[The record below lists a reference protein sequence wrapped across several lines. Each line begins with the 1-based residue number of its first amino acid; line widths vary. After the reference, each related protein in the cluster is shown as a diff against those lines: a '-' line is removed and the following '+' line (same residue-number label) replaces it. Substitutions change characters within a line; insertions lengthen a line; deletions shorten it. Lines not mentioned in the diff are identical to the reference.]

1 MARGGFARGML
12 TTAVGNFIPP
22 VAAFVTAPIL
32 AHSLGV
38 TGRGEVSAAQAPL
51 LLFAALFTLGL
62 PEAAT
67 YLIARSPRV
76 LGAFVGRAV
85 LLLLAAGVLGT
96 VVTVAL
102 SDLLS
107 GGDPVV
113 GTLIRISA
121 LAIGP
126 TLIVT
131 VLRGAAI
138 GLHAWG
144 LVAAERSIAS
154 LGRLVIIAVLA
165 MTGQLTVL
173 TAVYV
178 NAWFILLGGLVYVAL
193 ASRRARLRLDPG
205 FATEREHVSAGSM
218 LQYGMGVWFG
228 SLAGVLLARVDQLLM
243 VPLSGAYE
251 LGLYAVAVVVAEIP
265 LLLNNTVREVM
276 FASDAKGRDDGR
288 LTYAARMSGL
298 ICLLVAVAI
307 GATMWW
313 WLPLLFGADFTP
325 ALTVTLI
332 LLVAVVVGPP
342 GSVAGAGLAARGLP
356 SLRSWSLLVALVV
369 NVVLVLA
376 LVPVLGATGAA
387 VATLIGNVLSSN
399 LNIYFIKRRFQ
410 VPVLDFYLV
419 RPSDLRDFVRAVR
432 RLLPGWKG

>member
-1 MARGGFARGML
+1 ML
-12 TTAVGNFIPP
+12 TTAVGNFVPP
-22 VAAFVTAPIL
+22 VAAFITAPIL
-32 AHSLGV
+32 AHALGV

-67 YLIARSPRV
+67 YLIARSPR
-76 LGAFVGRAV
+76 LLAALVGRAA
-85 LLLLAAGVLGT
+85 LLLVAAGLLGT
-96 VVTVAL
+96 GVTVAL

-113 GTLIRISA
+113 ATLIRISA

-138 GLHAWG
+138 GLQAWG
-144 LVAAERSIAS
+144 LVAAERSVAS

-165 MTGQLTVL
+165 ATEQLTVL

-178 NAWFILLGGLVYVAL
+178 NAWFILLGGLVYIVL
-193 ASRRARLRLDPG
+193 AFRRARLRLDPS
-205 FATEREHVSAGSM
+205 FAAERETVSAGAM
-218 LQYGMGVWFG
+218 LRYGMGVWFG
-228 SLAGVLLARVDQLLM
+228 SLAGVLLARVDQLLL

-276 FASDAKGRDDGR
+276 FASDAKGRDDAR

-298 ICLLVAVAI
+298 ICLLVAAAI
-307 GATMWW
+307 GVTMWW
-313 WLPLLFGADFTP
+313 WLPLLFGTDFAP

-332 LLVAVVVGPP
+332 LLLAVVVGPP

-356 SLRSWSLLVALVV
+356 ALRSWSLLVALVV
-369 NVVLVLA
+369 NVVLVLV

-387 VATLIGNVLSSN
+387 LATLAGNIVSSN
-399 LNIYFIKRRFQ
+399 LNIYFIKRRFD
-410 VPVLDFYLV
+410 VPMLEFYLV
-419 RPSDLRDFVRAVR
+419 RLSDLRDFARSVRGLLHR
-432 RLLPGWKG
+432 RKG